1 MKRFLLPLILSLSV
15 SPSFAFIFHDPGA
28 YTQRA
33 AQILQHM
40 GKWNEGIGKMSTQ
53 IQKFQEYQQTFNRY
67 YGTINSIYRKVSH
80 VSWSNLLNTAQSV
93 YGDAQR
99 LYDLL
104 PGSEDYEYLESIDY
118 LTANPLYEQ
127 NPDYRRYVDELITRH
142 ETLVS
147 KLDRLQE
154 QLESI
159 RSVQRDRLGKFD
171 VYEAAN
177 EAMSAGT
184 GEASI
189 TEQMALLNAISLEQ
203 ARENHEIASMIRMML
218 EQQLELERESV
229 NQVSR
234 QGELNRN
241 RPANTDLIQR
251 SVSATGR

>member
-1 MKRFLLPLILSLSV
+1 MKRLLLPLILSLSV

-33 AQILQHM
+33 AQVIQHM
-40 GKWNEGIGKMSTQ
+40 SKWSDQLGKMTTQ

-80 VSWSNLLNTAQSV
+80 VSWSNLLNTGQGV
-93 YGDAQR
+93 YRDAQR

-142 ETLVS
+142 ETLVGN
-147 KLDRLQE
+147 LDRLQE

-229 NQVSR
+229 NQVNR

-241 RPANTDLIQR
+241 RPANTDQIQR
-251 SVSATGR
+251 SVGATGR

>member
-1 MKRFLLPLILSLSV
+1 MKRFLLPLILAGFISTSY
-15 SPSFAFIFHDPGA
+15 AFIFHDPGA

-33 AQILQHM
+33 AQVIQHM
-40 GKWNEGIGKMSTQ
+40 SKWSDQLGKMTTQ

-80 VSWSNLLNTAQSV
+80 VSWSNLLNTGQSV
-93 YGDAQR
+93 YRDAQR

-142 ETLVS
+142 ETLVAN
-147 KLDRLQE
+147 LDRLQE

-159 RSVQRDRLGKFD
+159 RSVQQDRLGKFD

-229 NQVSR
+229 NQVNR

-241 RPANTDLIQR
+241 RPANTAEIQR
-251 SVSATGR
+251 SVGATGR

>member
-1 MKRFLLPLILSLSV
+1 MKRFILPLMLIGFISSTY
-15 SPSFAFIFHDPGA
+15 AFIFHDPGA

-33 AQILQHM
+33 TQVIQHM
-40 GKWNEGIGKMSTQ
+40 SKWSDQLGKMTTQ

-80 VSWSNLLNTAQSV
+80 VSWSNLLNTGQGV
-93 YGDAQR
+93 YRDAQR

-104 PGSEDYEYLESIDY
+104 PGTEDYEYLESIDY

-142 ETLVS
+142 DTLVAN
-147 KLDRLQE
+147 LDRLQE

-189 TEQMALLNAISLEQ
+189 TEQMALLNAIALEQ

-229 NQVSR
+229 NQVNR

-241 RPANTDLIQR
+241 RPANTDQIQR
-251 SVSATGR
+251 SVGATGR